1 VDVVRRTVNLP
12 DAIDEQVR
20 EAAEEGESYSA
31 AVARLL
37 ELGVKASGRKRRP
50 AWVGSGDGPTDLGRR
65 AEEYLRKPVKV
76 T

>member
-1 VDVVRRTVNLP
+1 VNVVRRTVNLP

-37 ELGVKASGRKRRP
+37 ELGVRASGSKRRP
-50 AWVGSGDGPTDLGRR
+50 AWVGSGEGPADLGRR

-76 T
+76 S

>member
-1 VDVVRRTVNLP
+1 MVRRTVNLP

-37 ELGVKASGRKRRP
+37 ELGVKATGGRRRP
-50 AWVGSGDGPTDLGRR
+50 AWVGSGEGPTDLGRR

-76 T
+76 S